1 MKKRIF
7 LIDLAIFIFIYVYL
21 TQISPVVPFDGDDW
35 RYIGAM
41 RIPLPMWGV
50 WNPTRVLPETLMSV
64 GGYIAAFIVYP
75 INKNYVNSLAI
86 TEAFIIS
93 LFIIIFLYSYY
104 NLLTKRFHFSE
115 KLSIASEVMFFI
127 SFFLLFKH
135 LNQPSYTGFWTV
147 DLSCD
152 FFYLIPGLLNAS
164 VVMFLESRTTYFFDQ
179 ENKNNFEKG
188 LAILILYFTLF
199 SNTQLTIILATY
211 CFFKICQKLIDNK
224 WKINFSFF
232 RSISWYACILLVW
245 FGTIIFDLNGE
256 RSKNVQATNSSSLA
270 DRFNEVLH
278 QLKVFLE
285 NQNDIILIIC
295 LITIAATY
303 IVYFKMRV
311 KTNNFTKNS
320 LINFLNIILLCFVS
334 SILYLIIVYIKAG
347 SQYVA
352 RPDAMWPV
360 IFFMLFAFNI
370 SFIFLANYIRLIKVM
385 TPLLLTLSALIA
397 FNFNYHQIYT
407 ANVPY
412 SAETSKNVDNYII
425 NQVKKADLEGK
436 ETVKVKV
443 PLDQEDASPSVSTS
457 NWPHSYDM
465 ATWLQNTLYSH
476 RIIRSRMKIIF
487 EPDKK
492 INKKFYENKNQQ
504 QFFPL
509 E

>member
-7 LIDLAIFIFIYVYL
+7 LINFVIFIFIYVYL
-21 TQISPVVPFDGDDW
+21 TQISPIVPFDGDDW
-35 RYIGAM
+35 RYIGAL

-75 INKNYVNSLAI
+75 ISKNYVNSLSI
-86 TEAFIIS
+86 TEAFIIA

-115 KLSIASEVMFFI
+115 KLSIASEIMFFI

-147 DLSCD
+147 DLSCA

-164 VVMFLESRTTYFFDQ
+164 VVMFLESRDTYLNDLQ
-179 ENKNNFEKG
+179 NSFEKG
-188 LAILILYFTLF
+188 SVILVLYFTLF

-224 WKINFSFF
+224 WKINFSFIKF
-232 RSISWYACILLVW
+232 ISWYGCILLIW
-245 FGTIIFDLNGE
+245 LGTIIFDLNGE
-256 RSKNVQATNSSSLA
+256 RSKNVQDTNSLSLA
-270 DRFNEVLH
+270 NSLNQVLH
-278 QLKVFLE
+278 QLKIFLE
-285 NQNDIILIIC
+285 NQNDKILIIC
-295 LITIAATY
+295 LSTIVVAY
-303 IVYFKMRV
+303 FFYFK
-311 KTNNFTKNS
+311 KHLKINDFNKSS
-320 LINFLNIILLCFVS
+320 LISLLNIILLCLVS
-334 SILYLIIVYIKAG
+334 SILYLIVVYIKAG

-360 IFFMLFAFNI
+360 IFFTLFAFNI
-370 SFIFLANYIRLIKVM
+370 SFIFLANYIKLIKIM
-385 TPLLLTLSALIA
+385 IPLLLTLSALIA

-407 ANVPY
+407 TNVPY
-412 SAETSKNVDNYII
+412 SAETAKSVDNYII
-425 NQVKKADLEGK
+425 NQVRKADLEGK
-436 ETVKVKV
+436 AVVKVKV
-443 PLDQEDASPSVSTS
+443 PLDQDNASPNVSTS

-465 ATWLQNTLYSH
+465 ATWMQNTLYSH
-476 RIIRSRMKIIF
+476 RIIRSRIKIIF

-492 INKKFYENKNQQ
+492 VNKKFYENKNQQ
-504 QFFPL
+504 PFFPL